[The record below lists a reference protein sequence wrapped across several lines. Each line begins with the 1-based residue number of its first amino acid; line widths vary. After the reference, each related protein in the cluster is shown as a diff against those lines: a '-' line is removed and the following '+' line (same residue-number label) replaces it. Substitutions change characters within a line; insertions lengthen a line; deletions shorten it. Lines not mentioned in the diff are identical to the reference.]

1 MDEARPARHARS
13 DHADEVSAGMP
24 SDVLP
29 AVSSPSVAIDADRL
43 WSRLEALAAI
53 GATADGGVD
62 RQALT
67 NGEAVAWRQVIAW
80 GGEAGLV
87 ASTDPA
93 ANLFLAW
100 RGRDPSLAPVIAGSH
115 LDTQPTGGRFDGAFG
130 VLAALEAVTALAGA
144 GVVPER
150 DVVVVAWMNEEG
162 SRFAPGMMGSEAFA
176 GVRPLTRIRA
186 AVDAAGTTAG
196 AEIDRLLAAFPQLPR
211 RPLGFPVAAYL
222 EPHIEQNTLLEAAG
236 AVVGVVTGIQ
246 GKKTFE
252 VEIRGEKGHAGTLP
266 MAERRDAVAAFA
278 RVATA
283 LHEAIVAI
291 DPRVLFTIG
300 RVEVEPNAPSVVAD
314 RVRFR
319 IDLRHPDN
327 AVLDVCGDLVGAV
340 AAARAAPCTATATPL
355 VSAPSNGFDETLQG
369 MIAEAATAR
378 GIPAMPVLSF
388 AGHDAR
394 QMAHLAPSAMIFIP
408 CRDGVSHA
416 PEEWAEPDHV
426 AAGAQVLCDVLGR
439 LAVDPA
445 ATTPRAPTRR

>member
-1 MDEARPARHARS
+1 
-13 DHADEVSAGMP
+13 MP
-24 SDVLP
+24 SM
-29 AVSSPSVAIDADRL
+29 AATPSVAIDADRL
-43 WSRLEALAAI
+43 WSRLMALARI
-53 GATADGGVD
+53 GATPDGGVD

-67 NGEAVAWRQVIAW
+67 DGEAAAWRQVIAW

-87 ASTDPA
+87 AATDAA

-100 RGRDPSLAPVIAGSH
+100 RGRDPSLAPVLAGSH

-144 GVVPER
+144 GVVPAR
-150 DVVVVAWMNEEG
+150 DVLIVAWMNEEG

-176 GVRPLTRIRA
+176 GERPLARIRA
-186 AVDAAGTTAG
+186 ATDAAGATAG
-196 AEIDRLLAAFPQLPR
+196 AEIDRLLAAFPELPR

-236 AVVGVVTGIQ
+236 TAIGVVTGIQ

-252 VEIRGEKGHAGTLP
+252 VEIRGAKGHAGTLP
-266 MAERRDAVAAFA
+266 MAGRRDAVAAFG

-283 LHEAIVAI
+283 LHEAIGAR
-291 DPRVLFTIG
+291 DPEALFTIG
-300 RVEVEPNAPSVVAD
+300 RVEVSPNAPSVVAD

-327 AVLDVCGDLVGAV
+327 AVLDACGELVGRLGAE
-340 AAARAAPCTATATPL
+340 RAAPCAATVTPL
-355 VSAPSNGFDETLQG
+355 VSAPSNGFDETLRG
-369 MIAEAATAR
+369 MIAEAAAAR
-378 GIPAMPVLSF
+378 GVAAMPVLSF

-394 QMAHLAPSAMIFIP
+394 QMAGLAPSAMIFIP
-408 CRDGVSHA
+408 CRGGVSHA
-416 PEEWAEPDHV
+416 PEEWAEPAHV

-439 LAVDPA
+439 LAL
-445 ATTPRAPTRR
+445 APTSAAAARR